1 MKLIERHT
9 IKKSNPLYNDIDRL
23 CFLSKNVFNST
34 LYIIKQAFINNE
46 PILKYIELD
55 RLWRKGN
62 AEKHFLTHNAVSRL

>member
-34 LYIIKQAFINNE
+34 LYIIKQAFINKE
-46 PILKYIELD
+46 PILKY
-55 RLWRKGN
+55 
-62 AEKHFLTHNAVSRL
+62 V